1 MGLLTKV
8 DRAARRV
15 FKHSMALHIIKL
27 CVGAESIEDL
37 REWVSRRSLAA
48 IAAGQEPHSFH
59 TTRMV
64 PKRTEELLSG
74 GSLYWVIKGYV
85 QARQPLIGVEPFTDG
100 EAIGRCNLIL
110 GPEVVE
116 TELQPRRAFQGW
128 RYLEAKEAPRDL
140 ASLSGSADMPLEL
153 RRELAEL
160 GLL

>member
-1 MGLLTKV
+1 M
-8 DRAARRV
+8 
-15 FKHSMALHIIKL
+15 SLHLIKL

-37 REWVSRRSLAA
+37 REWVSRKALTA
-48 IAAGQEPHSFH
+48 IAAGLQPHSFH

-64 PKRTEELLSG
+64 PKRMDELLDG
-74 GSLYWVIKGYV
+74 GSLYWVIKGQV
-85 QARQPLIGVEPFTDG
+85 QARQPLISIETFTDG
-100 EAIGRCNLIL
+100 EGIGRCNLIL

-128 RYLEAKEAPRDL
+128 RYLKANEAPRDL
-140 ASLSGSADMPLEL
+140 ASLSGGGADMPLEL

>member
-1 MGLLTKV
+1 
-8 DRAARRV
+8 
-15 FKHSMALHIIKL
+15 MALNLVKL
-27 CVGAESIEDL
+27 CVGADSIEDL
-37 REWVSRRSLAA
+37 REWVARKALAA
-48 IAAGQEPHSFH
+48 IAAGQQPHSFH

-64 PKRTEELLSG
+64 PKRTEELLAD

-85 QARQPLIGVEPFTDG
+85 QARQPLIGVETFTDG
-100 EAIGRCNLIL
+100 GGIGRCNLIL

-128 RYLEAKEAPRDL
+128 RYLDAKEAPRDL
-140 ASLSGSADMPLEL
+140 TALAAGGSEMPLEL

>member
-1 MGLLTKV
+1 
-8 DRAARRV
+8 
-15 FKHSMALHIIKL
+15 MALHLIKL
-27 CVGAESIEDL
+27 CVGAESVEDL

-64 PKRTEELLSG
+64 PKRMEELLAG
-74 GSLYWVIKGYV
+74 GSLYWVIKGHV
-85 QARQPLIGVEPFTDG
+85 QARQPLIGIEPFTDG
-100 EAIGRCNLIL
+100 EGIGRCNLIL
-110 GPEVVE
+110 GPELVE

-128 RYLEAKEAPRDL
+128 RYLEDREAPRDL
-140 ASLSGSADMPLEL
+140 ASLASDGAEMPLEL